1 VFDGFEG
8 MGIASTLVRRA
19 LDDARARHRPVLPAC
34 PFVASF
40 IERHSDEYADLLYRS
55 RTGTVRD

>member
-1 VFDGFEG
+1 

-19 LDDARARHRPVLPAC
+19 LDDAQARHLPVLPAC
-34 PFVASF
+34 PFVATF